1 MITATSAEVERNF
14 RLWRDRA
21 QQQPVSVTRNGRPK
35 VVILAAEEYQR
46 LKRRDRQ
53 ALRVE
58 ELDDATLAALAAT
71 EPPAE
76 AAQYD
81 HEVT

>member
-1 MITATSAEVERNF
+1 MTATAADVQRNF
-14 RLWRDRA
+14 GHWQDKAL
-21 QQQPVSVTRNGRPK
+21 QHPVTVTRNGRPK
-35 VVILAAEEYQR
+35 VVILSIDEYQR

-58 ELDDATLAALAAT
+58 ELSEGDLAAIAAT

-81 HEVT
+81 REID